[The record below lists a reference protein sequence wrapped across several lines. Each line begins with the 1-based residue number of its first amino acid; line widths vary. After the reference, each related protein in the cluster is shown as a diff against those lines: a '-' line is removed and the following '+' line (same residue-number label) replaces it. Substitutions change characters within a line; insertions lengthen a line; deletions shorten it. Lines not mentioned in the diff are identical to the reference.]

1 MKAQVRLM
9 KKRFSLSFLALLMAA
24 ALIASLT
31 GCWSDRDDS
40 QSGQSSSQSA
50 SSLPESSVP
59 DPSSMPESDLPDAS
73 SIPGDDSSSQQEESS
88 EGSDSASSDSSA
100 GEGSVAAMGA
110 DFQEIGALSAESL
123 DWGPG
128 GPVDEKNRSQ
138 GALLY
143 NQKFGD
149 YDALFIGPEEPVVY
163 LTFDE
168 GYEYGLTGSIL
179 DTLKE
184 KNVKALFFVTYD
196 FANRSGELVQRMI
209 DEGHVVGNH
218 SYSHK
223 NYSTLTPMEAA
234 EDLMKMH
241 DFVSDQFSYEMKYFR
256 FPSGNF
262 NEQSLAVVQQ
272 LGYRSIFWSFAYKD
286 WLTDDQ
292 PEPEASRQKV
302 VSAVCPGNIYLL
314 HAVSSTNDQILGQV
328 IDDIRA
334 AGYQWGDPNNL

>member
-1 MKAQVRLM
+1 MTKQF
-9 KKRFSLSFLALLMAA
+9 RFPIWMTVMVLVLSLA
-24 ALIASLT
+24 LT
-31 GCWSDRDDS
+31 GCWMDKDE
-40 QSGQSSSQSA
+40 SSSQETPST
-50 SSLPESSVP
+50 S
-59 DPSSMPESDLPDAS
+59 SSMPESIPESSDS
-73 SIPGDDSSSQQEESS
+73 SIPESSSMPESIPDSSMSEEMSPSSSSGSDSS
-88 EGSDSASSDSSA
+88 EGSDSAPSGSSA

-110 DFQEIGALSAESL
+110 DFEEIGALSAESL

-143 NQKFGD
+143 NEKYGD
-149 YDALFIGPEEPVVY
+149 YGALFIGPEEPVVY

-168 GYEYGLTGSIL
+168 GYEYGLTPSFL

-184 KNVKALFFVTYD
+184 KNVKALFFITYD
-196 FANRSGELVQRMI
+196 FANRSGDLVQRMI
-209 DEGHVVGNH
+209 DEGHVIGNH

-234 EDLMKMH
+234 EDLTKMH
-241 DFVSDQFSYEMKYFR
+241 DFVRDKFSYEMKYFR

-272 LGYRSIFWSFAYKD
+272 LGYRSVFWSFAYKD

-292 PEPEASRQKV
+292 PEPAASRQKV
-302 VSAVCPGNIYLL
+302 VGAACPGNIYLL
-314 HAVSSTNDQILGQV
+314 HAVSSTNDQILGDV
-328 IDDIRA
+328 IDQVRA
-334 AGYQWGDPNNL
+334 AGYEWGDPNNL